1 MKKITGLGLVLLCGL
16 VLTGCGST
24 DTSKLESKINKLEKN
39 IASLTEKID
48 ELEAADAAE
57 EIEED
62 SSDDILEGMVKVP
75 DPYFKTKDQVEAE
88 FKEVGLKVKF
98 VVKNFDSAATTNKK
112 KISKGDCYQLESN
125 SGAEY
130 LSTSDGLDLN
140 DTGYY
145 AEEGA
150 TITVGYTDHDFDGS
164 KDTESSSSSSSKE
177 SSESSSSE
185 TKTSE
190 KAAKTESS
198 GSRLNIADKDIEAIK
213 TYKDYLDIYQKIIK
227 NYLSEYEEV
236 FKGTVLYDE
245 SAFTSMKEEYDA
257 ALEEQK
263 KQYEDLGTSALVG
276 KDTLVS
282 YLKSYRDGLADYID
296 TMKAALN

>member
-48 ELEAADAAE
+48 ELEAADAVE
-57 EIEED
+57 ETEED

-185 TKTSE
+185 TKASE

-198 GSRLNIADKDIEAIK
+198 ASRLDIADKDIEAIK

>member
-48 ELEAADAAE
+48 ELEAADAVE
-57 EIEED
+57 ETEED